1 MADAALLGALVGG
14 AISLATSLASTVG
27 AEAFKQ
33 RREARNLAY
42 AFQGGINA
50 ILVIVE
56 ERKYVNLIN
65 QAVQAG
71 CAGHPLT
78 AMKISAK
85 RNYVELY
92 NKNVDKLGLLHV
104 AVAQRIPV
112 FYTCVNSLLEDI
124 DAMFAGNFDDLT
136 QPELLA
142 FYEGFQDLLFK
153 TLRLGDELIG
163 LISEKYPPST
173 FWINL
178 PG

>member
-1 MADAALLGALVGG
+1 MPDAALMGVLAGG

-27 AEAFKQ
+27 TEMFKQ
-33 RREARNLAY
+33 KREARNLAY

-56 ERKYVNLIN
+56 ERKYVKLITEL
-65 QAVQAG
+65 VQAG
-71 CAGHPLT
+71 RAGQPLT
-78 AMKISAK
+78 TVKVSAK

-92 NKNVDKLGLLHV
+92 NKNVDKLGLLHA
-104 AVAQRIPV
+104 AVAHRIPV

-124 DAMFAGNFDDLT
+124 DAMYEGGFDNLT
-136 QPELLA
+136 QTELLA

-163 LISEKYPPST
+163 LIAEKYPPST
-173 FWINL
+173 LWLNL

>member
-27 AEAFKQ
+27 AELFKQ
-33 RREARNLAY
+33 RKEARQLAY

-56 ERKYVNLIN
+56 EREYVKHIDV
-65 QAVQAG
+65 AVQAG
-71 CAGHPLT
+71 RAGQPLIP
-78 AMKISAK
+78 MKISAK

-92 NKNVDKLGLLHV
+92 NKNVDKVGLLHV

-124 DAMFAGNFDDLT
+124 DAMHAGHFDNLM
-136 QPELLA
+136 QPDLLA
-142 FYEGFQDLLFK
+142 FYEGFQDLLLK
-153 TLRLGDELIG
+153 TLRLGGELID
-163 LISEKYPPST
+163 LISEKYPPNS
-173 FWINL
+173 FWLNI